1 MRRSETAAKVAVD
14 LTGWVTEWSIVHA
27 WKACVPKGTEGSNPS
42 PSASSRQRN
51 HPACNLALF
60 IRITRFERRSTGGA
74 PLRARVKSEGLR
86 LKPKRA
92 ALDNLSPSA

>member
-42 PSASSRQRN
+42 PSASQQIEFFKVYGRS
-51 HPACNLALF
+51 LF
-60 IRITRFERRSTGGA
+60 VRVTEIRTPFDRWGA
-74 PLRARVKSEGLR
+74 LRAGVKSEAQELE
-86 LKPKRA
+86 PKR
-92 ALDNLSPSA
+92 SFG